1 MLVMLSLVFAEYH
14 NIVKIDN
21 DKFANDVLQHIIHDV
36 LECAWCICETKAQ
49 HSELK

>member
-1 MLVMLSLVFAEYH
+1 MTEQLPNACNAQLGFAEYH

-36 LECAWCICETKAQ
+36 LNLP
-49 HSELK
+49 SSDVSRG